1 MRFFSMKGCTVLALC
16 SLGFLL
22 SWKIA
27 GAVWLTFLADLLIL
41 IFIFNDARL
50 LKNVSLVTVERNVSG
65 IMSIGEDDN
74 VSITVVNKS
83 PLDLFVEI
91 HDEPPSNFDFKS
103 ASVKTK
109 LLSMHQYTFTYQVKP
124 VKRGAYEFG
133 DIAVRFKTLTGMMV
147 IHESYAQKSCVK
159 VYPNIRDVEKCR
171 FLLTN
176 QKYSLS
182 GARTTRFRGVSMEFD
197 SMREYSVG
205 DEPSRIDW
213 KTTSRKAKLISRE
226 YRKEENQYIFI
237 AIDHGRTMAS
247 RLDELTKTDIAI
259 NAGSLLSYVA
269 ASFSDRISV
278 ATFTDDITG
287 YIPFGKGRHQ
297 AKAVMNLL
305 YPIEPRIV
313 ESDYVKA
320 CSFINSRTS
329 RRTLVILFTD
339 ILDPDSSSRLIK
351 SISSLTRR
359 HRVLVVALG
368 DYELENIT
376 VDFPHNEQ
384 ELYEQL
390 VASLLLKDRNE
401 ALAAIRSLNALT
413 LDARAKDLSI
423 KVIERYMM
431 MKERGWS

>member
-1 MRFFSMKGCTVLALC
+1 MRFFSMKGCAILALS

-22 SWKIA
+22 SWKLPE
-27 GAVWLTFLADLLIL
+27 AVWLTFIADLMIL
-41 IFIFNDARL
+41 IFIFNDMKL
-50 LKNVSLVTVERNVSG
+50 LKNVDLITVGRNVSG
-65 IMSIGEDDN
+65 IISIGEDEN
-74 VSITVVNKS
+74 VSITIENNS

-91 HDEPPSNFDFKS
+91 HDEPPYNFDFKS

-109 LLSMHQYTFTYQVKP
+109 LLSKHRYTFTYKVKP

-133 DIAVRFKTLTGMMV
+133 DIAVRFKTLIGMMV
-147 IHESYAQKSCVK
+147 IHKSYAEKSSVK

-171 FLLTN
+171 FLITN

-197 SMREYSVG
+197 SMREYTIG

-247 RLDELTKTDIAI
+247 RLDDLTKTDIAI

-269 ASFSDRISV
+269 ASFSDRVSV
-278 ATFTDDITG
+278 ATFADEITG
-287 YIPFGKGRHQ
+287 HIPFGKGRHQ

-320 CSFINSRTS
+320 CSFINSCTS

-339 ILDPDSSSRLIK
+339 ILDPDSSGRLIR
-351 SISSLTRR
+351 SISALTRR

-376 VDFPHNEQ
+376 ADFPQNEQ

-390 VASLLLKDRNE
+390 VASLILKDRNE
-401 ALAAIRSLNALT
+401 ALVKIRSLKALT
-413 LDARAKDLSI
+413 LDARPKDLSI
-423 KVIERYMM
+423 RVIERYMM